1 MEDRVYLNILYDYY
15 GELLTDKQK
24 EYVEDYYRE
33 NLTLQEIAE
42 NNNVSRNA
50 IHKQIKEVGN
60 KLYFYEN
67 ILKIYK
73 KNKGIEE
80 CIDKIKDK
88 EIKEE
93 IKRIIWE

>member
-1 MEDRVYLNILYDYY
+1 MEDRFYLNVLYDYY

-24 EYVEDYYRE
+24 EYFEDYYRE